1 MNMSNKTEVDKI
13 INHLEGI
20 DGETMEYIVKKLCM
34 VEQLFKQTI
43 LTMSDAELNR
53 MLDERKTAE
62 NSKGDIDFKG
72 AEEWSH
78 LVSEYS
84 KLPSIS
90 VITSSINIISTQ
102 LGAITDEN
110 YNLKAELGRTS
121 EELHTLE
128 KAKGGLGET
137 PLAYLTTENCLWMQD
152 PEDENIYTDP
162 LYQQS
167 YHDSYCIERGYIPIY
182 DPNLIE
188 HFSKHRML
196 DERKTENSCGS
207 DTPYHFISS
216 HGDLFIDKF
225 GNVLPQS
232 DLSDWL
238 LEIGKV
244 DVEEL
249 IHYLQLNGF
258 DGLVDGDVLDF
269 GYWDKN
275 GEYHKPD
282 ITWRRD
288 TFHNQDFRYTQIEEV
303 ITKNEQWLNKYRTV

>member
-20 DGETMEYIVKKLCM
+20 DGETMEYIVKELCM

-62 NSKGDIDFKG
+62 NSC
-72 AEEWSH
+72 E
-78 LVSEYS
+78 SER
-84 KLPSIS
+84 
-90 VITSSINIISTQ
+90 
-102 LGAITDEN
+102 A
-110 YNLKAELGRTS
+110 
-121 EELHTLE
+121 
-128 KAKGGLGET
+128 
-137 PLAYLTTENCLWMQD
+137 
-152 PEDENIYTDP
+152 
-162 LYQQS
+162 
-167 YHDSYCIERGYIPIY
+167 
-182 DPNLIE
+182 
-188 HFSKHRML
+188 
-196 DERKTENSCGS
+196 
-207 DTPYHFISS
+207 YHFISS
-216 HGDLFIDKF
+216 HGDLMIDKD

-258 DGLVDGDVLDF
+258 DGLDDGDVLEF

-275 GEYHKPD
+275 GEYHKPHIGHRKD
-282 ITWRRD
+282 N
-288 TFHNQDFRYTQIEEV
+288 FHNQDFRYTQIEEV
-303 ITKNEQWLNKYRTV
+303 ITKTELWLNKYRTVVQRG

>member
-1 MNMSNKTEVDKI
+1 MNMSDKTEVDKI

-20 DGETMEYIVKKLCM
+20 DGQTMEYIVKELCM

-62 NSKGDIDFKG
+62 NS
-72 AEEWSH
+72 
-78 LVSEYS
+78 
-84 KLPSIS
+84 
-90 VITSSINIISTQ
+90 
-102 LGAITDEN
+102 
-110 YNLKAELGRTS
+110 
-121 EELHTLE
+121 
-128 KAKGGLGET
+128 
-137 PLAYLTTENCLWMQD
+137 
-152 PEDENIYTDP
+152 
-162 LYQQS
+162 
-167 YHDSYCIERGYIPIY
+167 
-182 DPNLIE
+182 
-188 HFSKHRML
+188 
-196 DERKTENSCGS
+196 CGS
-207 DTPYHFISS
+207 ERAYHFISS
-216 HGDLFIDKF
+216 HGDLMIDKD

-258 DGLVDGDVLDF
+258 DGLDDGDVLEF

-275 GEYHKPD
+275 GEYHKPHIGHRKD
-282 ITWRRD
+282 N
-288 TFHNQDFRYTQIEEV
+288 FHNQDFRYTQIEEV